1 MKIIPFVAALSF
13 FGLFAVGGCADVA
26 GGHKEHHP
34 DTMMSTQKVNPNTT
48 PAMNHETMND
58 KAMNAMAI
66 EKMDNQMKVMRDI
79 HEKMMRAT
87 STEARKKLMAEH
99 MKAMQSG
106 MNMMNDMPMMANHSD
121 ENTSHEHTGMMGDMK
136 GNMNDGMKGGMKD
149 GLNSDMKDTMKCD
162 MKGEMKSCC
171 MKDSMKCDMD
181 AGMAAKHQMMEKRMQ
196 MMETMIQMM
205 MDRMMNDDY
214 DEHQTSAKK

>member
-48 PAMNHETMND
+48 PAMNHEAMND
-58 KAMNAMAI
+58 KAMNAMAV
-66 EKMDNQMKVMRDI
+66 EKMDNQMRAMRDI

-87 STEARKKLMAEH
+87 STEERKKLMAEH
-99 MKAMQSG
+99 MKVMQSG
-106 MNMMNDMPMMANHSD
+106 MSMMNDMPMMANHSD
-121 ENTSHEHTGMMGDMK
+121 GNTSHEHTGMMVD
-136 GNMNDGMKGGMKD
+136 MKGGMKD

-196 MMETMIQMM
+196 MMETMMQMM